1 MENKQTLDWKQILE
15 QFKVSGKSARKFAID
30 QGVSYHALNYNIRK
44 ERAKGKKKTVS
55 TQRMIPL
62 PIPSTKAMSPS
73 PELTISMEVG
83 SVTIRISF
91 CP

>member
-15 QFKVSGKSARKFAID
+15 QFKTSGKSARKFAID

-44 ERAKGKKKTVS
+44 ERAQGKKKTAS

-62 PIPSTKAMSPS
+62 PIPSIKAMPS
-73 PELTISMEVG
+73 SSEVTISMEAG
-83 SVTIRISF
+83 SVTIRISLGS
-91 CP
+91 